1 MGKVKQAI
9 QEVEEEVVSLVGDIP
24 RSLVYVQKRLPEL
37 LKIIHMLTTKSWLRI
52 VLTRQYGREIMMR
65 SIMSKEYLVLVSDVV
80 AKQIRIKANSEEDAL
95 TKAGSGDWFNNQV
108 EKEDVVDRQ
117 AEEILDE

>member
-1 MGKVKQAI
+1 MNKN
-9 QEVEEEVVSLVGDIP
+9 
-24 RSLVYVQKRLPEL
+24 
-37 LKIIHMLTTKSWLRI
+37 
-52 VLTRQYGREIMMR
+52 
-65 SIMSKEYLVLVSDVV
+65 KEYLVLVSDVV